1 MEAMNLRIYKCFLA
15 IALLACITGSACAK
29 DTAAARVVLHTSGGD
44 VPVTV
49 EIADTPERRSLGLM
63 YRKEL
68 AADAGMLFIFDAPA
82 QLSFWMK
89 NTVLP
94 LDMIFI
100 GSDRRIVGIVKD
112 AVPFTTTPRVV
123 DGASHYVLEVNAGFS
138 ARHDVRAGDMV
149 TFEGVRG
156 TPP

>member
-1 MEAMNLRIYKCFLA
+1 MKPPIYKLFLA
-15 IALLACITGSACAK
+15 VALALTTLGSACTTDAGGPK
-29 DTAAARVVLHTSGGD
+29 VVLHAKGGD

-49 EIADTPERRSLGLM
+49 EIAATPERRSLGLM

-68 AADAGMLFIFDAPA
+68 AAEAGMLFVFDAPEH
-82 QLSFWMK
+82 LTFWMK

-100 GSDRRIVGIVKD
+100 GDDRHVRGVVKN
-112 AVPFTTTPRVV
+112 AVPFTTTARAV
-123 DGASHYVLEVNAGFS
+123 DGESRYVLEVNAGFS
-138 ARHDVRAGDMV
+138 DRHGVAAGDAV
-149 TFEGVRG
+149 SFEDVPG